1 MDVCIHVHVCMNV
14 HVCIYVLYVCM
25 YVMYKSVYNKGFSL
39 PLLEMLKVEEDL
51 PGEIRGV
58 ALSDGPME
66 VEE

>member
-1 MDVCIHVHVCMNV
+1 MYLHIYIDTMLYACIH
-14 HVCIYVLYVCM
+14 VLYVCM

-58 ALSDGPME
+58 ALLDGPME

>member
-1 MDVCIHVHVCMNV
+1 MYCMYVCMY
-14 HVCIYVLYVCM
+14 VCMYACM

-58 ALSDGPME
+58 ALLDGPME

>member
-1 MDVCIHVHVCMNV
+1 M
-14 HVCIYVLYVCM
+14 YVYMYCM
-25 YVMYKSVYNKGFSL
+25 YVCNVQGVYNKGFSL

>member
-1 MDVCIHVHVCMNV
+1 M
-14 HVCIYVLYVCM
+14 LYVCM
-25 YVMYKSVYNKGFSL
+25 YICTVCVYVCNVQGVYNKGFSL

>member
-1 MDVCIHVHVCMNV
+1 
-14 HVCIYVLYVCM
+14 M